1 MPTLKNLV
9 DETTDIKNEII
20 ECRDTLKRILIDKE
34 VEVLE
39 NENRMSILIDK
50 VDKLENNIS
59 NELWLYKEGNECSSV
74 TGGWIKG
81 HVYNTTSTT
90 NFIKNA
96 NNITLTSSSGTRVTC
111 LTSNLINVKKYSK
124 LKVEVMVTSKGTS
137 CIRVAVSTNK
147 NTNCE
152 NTSGDIAKSAT
163 WQENMTLN
171 SRKVI
176 ELDISNANTDCYI
189 GIANQSNSGTLKF
202 NIFNVWLEK

>member
-1 MPTLKNLV
+1 MTTLKSLV
-9 DETTDIKNEII
+9 NETTNIKNEIV
-20 ECRDTLKRILIDKE
+20 ECHGNLSSILTSKN
-34 VEVLE
+34 VEVAE
-39 NENRMSILIDK
+39 EDKMSDLIGK
-50 VDKLENNIS
+50 VDLLGNYDDGK
-59 NELWLYKEGNECSSV
+59 LWLYKEGDECSSV

-90 NFIKNA
+90 NFVKNA
-96 NNITLTSSSGTRVTC
+96 DNITLTSSSNTRVTC
-111 LTSNLINVKKYSK
+111 LTSNLINVKGYSK
-124 LKVEVMVTSKGTS
+124 LNVEVMVTSKGTS

-176 ELDISNANTDCYI
+176 SLDISNANTSCYI